1 MVIFFK
7 RNVDYVV
14 GGRFFPTDATGWTMT
29 NDYPYISV
37 KEENLRDFKIAN
49 KRAIIEGLIVQSEP
63 PNIDWET
70 PNTITDEEA
79 RELVKQFL
87 PLKQKLQQVTSV
99 SAVAKLLDIAKKDE
113 RPPKT
118 IKIIEAR
125 LAEISDDDEEF
136 SERES
141 E

>member
-14 GGRFFPTDATGWTMT
+14 GGRYFPTDAVGWTMT
-29 NDYPYISV
+29 NDYPYVSV
-37 KEENLRDFKIAN
+37 PEENLRDFKIAN
-49 KRAIIEGLIVQSEP
+49 KRTIIEGLIIQSDP

-70 PNTITDEEA
+70 PNTISDDEA
-79 RELVKQFL
+79 NELVKQFL

-99 SAVAKLLDIAKKDE
+99 STVVKLLEIAKKDE

-125 LAEISDDDEEF
+125 LAELSDDDDF
-136 SERES
+136 GSRES
-141 E
+141 D